1 MQIIKWLAVAGAAL
15 VVVVV
20 TAVAGAARLGA
31 LSGSGP
37 GNLGVREGRLAPPSP
52 TANSVSSQARLHPG
66 HPMQVGAMIAPLA
79 APADPGATLA
89 RIEAIVAA
97 MPEAR
102 VVERTPGYLR
112 VEFTSRWLRFVDDAE
127 FWSDPAQGVVQVRSA
142 SRLGRKDFGVNR
154 ARIEAIRERLGA
166 AA

>member
-1 MQIIKWLAVAGAAL
+1 
-15 VVVVV
+15 
-20 TAVAGAARLGA
+20 
-31 LSGSGP
+31 
-37 GNLGVREGRLAPPSP
+37 
-52 TANSVSSQARLHPG
+52 
-66 HPMQVGAMIAPLA
+66 MIAPLA

-127 FWSDPAQGVVQVRSA
+127 FWSDPAQGVVQVRLA

>member
-1 MQIIKWLAVAGAAL
+1 MQIIKWLALAGAAL
-15 VVVVV
+15 VV
-20 TAVAGAARLGA
+20 AFGGAARLGA
-31 LSGSGP
+31 LAGSAP
-37 GNLGVREGRLAPPSP
+37 GNLGVREGRLAPPST

-66 HPMQVGAMIAPLA
+66 HPMQEGAMIAPLA
-79 APADPGATLA
+79 APGDAGSTLA

-127 FWSDPAQGVVQVRSA
+127 FWADPGNGVVQVRSA
-142 SRLGRKDFGVNR
+142 SRIGRKDFGVNR
-154 ARIEAIRERLGA
+154 ARIETIRERLGA
-166 AA
+166 TV